1 MTGIACAASMRV
13 AGVGPSVSSP
23 LDHSTQAA
31 LCTPARHKASTI
43 RIANR
48 KKVEMF
54 VGKRYHLPTRLR
66 VAAPDIAAEW
76 DHEKNP
82 MHLYPDIVS
91 IGYMHPVYWKCQ
103 RCANSYEMSV
113 EKRVV
118 RGGGC
123 PVCEDRELS
132 RSMAFNTAAMDAG
145 SAHAREADVE
155 SGGATPSLLP
165 GEVNP
170 SLRPK
175 RTTVLNLRTKY

>member
-1 MTGIACAASMRV
+1 
-13 AGVGPSVSSP
+13 
-23 LDHSTQAA
+23 
-31 LCTPARHKASTI
+31 
-43 RIANR
+43 
-48 KKVEMF
+48 
-54 VGKRYHLPTRLR
+54 
-66 VAAPDIAAEW
+66 
-76 DHEKNP
+76 

-165 GEVNP
+165 GEANP